1 MRRAMYWIFG
11 RNDLC
16 NIPAFFYPT
25 TILLIDD
32 DKQFLDKIVS
42 VLSRHYKTVALND
55 PKEAVDFLTQK
66 EGRSFFRGQKLSKK
80 LHEDILSLRLET
92 EDKRRFDD
100 ILISVIDYDM
110 PNTSGFDVM
119 KQVGL
124 SDYYRK
130 NEHLYIL
137 LTAKRASEFDKEL
150 AEDVVGREYI
160 SKYDVNHLEMLLTRI
175 AQHTTLMY
183 QKLSHEIATILAKDE
198 REQTSFLNDG
208 NFLPIFNTYLKEHDI
223 CEGYL
228 FDRQGSLMLLDNQAN
243 FHWLFVRNEKG
254 IANSIAMAKQY
265 DAPEF
270 IIDKLK
276 SKEYILSLYEKNDF
290 EKKSPIDWEKYLLK
304 ATLFKDEPLL
314 EVFDHRPSDYYYA
327 FTQYF
332 PNADIK
338 KDKILSYA
346 DFLEKKQI

>member
-1 MRRAMYWIFG
+1 MRRAMHWIFG

-16 NIPAFFYPT
+16 NMPAFFYPT

-32 DKQFLDKIVS
+32 DKQFLDKVVS
-42 VLSRHYKTVALND
+42 VLSRHYKTIALND

-80 LHEDILSLRLET
+80 LHEDILSLRLEA
-92 EDKRRFDD
+92 EDKGRFDD

-175 AQHTTLMY
+175 AQHTTSMY
-183 QKLSHEIATILAKDE
+183 QRLSHEMATILAKDE

-228 FDRQGSLMLLDNQAN
+228 VDRQGSLMFLDNQAN

-265 DAPEF
+265 DAPEL

-276 SKEYILSLYEKNDF
+276 SKEYILSLYEKDDF

-314 EVFDHRPSDYYYA
+314 EPTFRTNVE
-327 FTQYF
+327 
-332 PNADIK
+332 
-338 KDKILSYA
+338 
-346 DFLEKKQI
+346 DFYN